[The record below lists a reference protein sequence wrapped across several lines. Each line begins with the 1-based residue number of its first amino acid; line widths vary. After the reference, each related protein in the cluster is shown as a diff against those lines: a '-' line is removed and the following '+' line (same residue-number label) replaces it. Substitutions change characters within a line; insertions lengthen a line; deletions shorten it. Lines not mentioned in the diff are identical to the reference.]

1 MLGSHREE
9 IFRGSFAE
17 VRALE
22 VGLRAKGE
30 LALWESACME
40 LEVWGSLSELKSA
53 WNRQKTTYVGR
64 SRREEAENL
73 AKILPQGPLGKL
85 VQYFGFSFEICQKPL
100 KY

>member
-17 VRALE
+17 ARTLE

-53 WNRQKTTYVGR
+53 WNRQNENHLCGKVKKRGGR
-64 SRREEAENL
+64 
-73 AKILPQGPLGKL
+73 K
-85 VQYFGFSFEICQKPL
+85 FSKDPSTRASGETCSIFWL
-100 KY
+100 FF